1 MPRYVAGVLSTA
13 GSTTLPL
20 AALVGNGSVTCK
32 VREIGVFN
40 TTTTAVN
47 VKLCRVSTAGTP
59 GSSATSAQYDPA
71 SAASTGT
78 VKNTYSST
86 APTTT
91 DLGYRST
98 LGAAAGSG
106 VIWTFGDTG
115 LIIAASS
122 NAAVG
127 VLIESGTGQ
136 ACEIYFV
143 WDE

>member
-1 MPRYVAGVLSTA
+1 MPRYVAGVLSSA

-20 AALVGNGSVTCK
+20 AALVGNGSVTCH

-40 TTTTAVN
+40 TASTAVN

-59 GSSATSAQYDPA
+59 GSSATSAQYDPN
-71 SAASTGT
+71 SAAATGI
-78 VKNTYSST
+78 VKGTYSST
-86 APTTT
+86 APTTA

-106 VIWTFGDTG
+106 VIWTFSDIG
-115 LIIAASS
+115 LIIANVT

-127 VLIESGTGQ
+127 VLVESGTGQ